1 MHFGGFYVLLVHNM
15 FLCKLNLEVLL
26 FQFGFDL
33 DLHCGFSSTGT
44 VYRASNRKSQ
54 C

>member
-15 FLCKLNLEVLL
+15 FLCKLNLEVFL

-33 DLHCGFSSTGT
+33 DLHYGLSSTVT
-44 VYRASNRKSQ
+44 VYRACNRRSQ